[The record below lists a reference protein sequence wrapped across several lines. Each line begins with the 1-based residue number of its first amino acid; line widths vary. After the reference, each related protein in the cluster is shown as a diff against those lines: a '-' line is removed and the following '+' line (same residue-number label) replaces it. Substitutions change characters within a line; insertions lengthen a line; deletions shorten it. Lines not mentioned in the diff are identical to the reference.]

1 LAIVCARTDTVEEY
15 RSAGRHVEVPRPNCP
30 TCGEPMTFSS
40 GYERDVRTPFA
51 PEAGADRRQRIWIRR
66 AYCRHCRSAPGILPS
81 FCLSRRLD
89 VVEVVGT
96 VIAAVAGGAPVAV
109 AAEEQAI
116 PRSTARGWISR
127 FAERA
132 PGIANRFASLAI
144 DLGSGPF
151 SLSSRPARAAV
162 EAVGRALQAARR
174 KRAGNVVG
182 VWRFVSVVSGGALL
196 ATNKSPP

>member
-1 LAIVCARTDTVEEY
+1 
-15 RSAGRHVEVPRPNCP
+15 
-30 TCGEPMTFSS
+30 
-40 GYERDVRTPFA
+40 
-51 PEAGADRRQRIWIRR
+51 
-66 AYCRHCRSAPGILPS
+66 
-81 FCLSRRLD
+81 
-89 VVEVVGT
+89 VEVVGT
-96 VIAAVAGGAPVAV
+96 VIAAVAAGATVAA

-132 PGIANRFASLAI
+132 PGIASRFASLAI

-151 SLSSRPARAAV
+151 SLSAQPARAAV
-162 EAVGRALQAARR
+162 EAIGRALQAARR

-196 ATNKSPP
+196 ATSKSPP

>member
-1 LAIVCARTDTVEEY
+1 
-15 RSAGRHVEVPRPNCP
+15 
-30 TCGEPMTFSS
+30 MTFSS
-40 GYERDVRTPFA
+40 GYERDVRTPFR
-51 PEAGADRRQRIWIRR
+51 PEVGVGRRQRIWIGRGC
-66 AYCRHCRSAPGILPS
+66 CRQCGSAPGILPS
-81 FCLSRRLD
+81 FCLRRRLD

-96 VIAAVAGGAPVAV
+96 VIAAVAGGTPVAA

-151 SLSSRPARAAV
+151 SLSSPPATRAV

-174 KRAGNVVG
+174 KRAGNVRG
-182 VWRFVSVVSGGALL
+182 VWRIGVVVSGGVARRSQP
-196 ATNKSPP
+196 SPASR

>member
-1 LAIVCARTDTVEEY
+1 
-15 RSAGRHVEVPRPNCP
+15 
-30 TCGEPMTFSS
+30 MTFSS
-40 GYERDVRTPFA
+40 GYEREVRRPFA
-51 PEAGADRRQRIWIRR
+51 PEAGADRGQRIWIRR

-151 SLSSRPARAAV
+151 SLSSRPARPAV
-162 EAVGRALQAARR
+162 QAVGPPFRAAQPHP
-174 KRAGNVVG
+174 AGHAP
-182 VWRFVSVVSGGALL
+182 GACP
-196 ATNKSPP
+196 SS